1 MEMFDKQQP
10 FNDAIID
17 GMLPDGCGLSEKYY
31 DFGAYI
37 DYCGLNLEEAVKNL
51 NKQAGLE

>member
-1 MEMFDKQQP
+1 MFDKQQP

>member
-17 GMLPDGCGLSEKYY
+17 GILPDGCGLYERCY

-37 DYCGLNLEEAVKNL
+37 DYCGLNLEEVVKNL